1 MRDRIHTLVC
11 LLSRLLDLLGGTE
24 VVIVWAGG
32 DGGGG
37 GRRGRGEGGMR
48 KERRGGWG
56 KGEEE

>member
-1 MRDRIHTLVC
+1 MRDRIQTFVC

-48 KERRGGWG
+48 KER
-56 KGEEE
+56 